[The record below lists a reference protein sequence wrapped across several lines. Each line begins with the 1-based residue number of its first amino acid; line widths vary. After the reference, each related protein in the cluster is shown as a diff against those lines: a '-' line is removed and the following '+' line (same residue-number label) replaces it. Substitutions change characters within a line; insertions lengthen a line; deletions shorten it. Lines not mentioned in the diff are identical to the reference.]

1 VAQHTCRVS
10 AVNAAH
16 LCTQHMHVDDTP
28 ASRACTHGLPAALHA
43 GFEVR
48 DAIALLRLDDLY
60 VECFEIK
67 DVKVCLSITLS
78 GACSIS

>member
-1 VAQHTCRVS
+1 V
-10 AVNAAH
+10 
-16 LCTQHMHVDDTP
+16 P
-28 ASRACTHGLPAALHA
+28 ALSA

-67 DVKVCLSITLS
+67 DVKVSQGVGMRALKPVCVEAAAAAAAAAMHVCEARP
-78 GACSIS
+78 ACADAV